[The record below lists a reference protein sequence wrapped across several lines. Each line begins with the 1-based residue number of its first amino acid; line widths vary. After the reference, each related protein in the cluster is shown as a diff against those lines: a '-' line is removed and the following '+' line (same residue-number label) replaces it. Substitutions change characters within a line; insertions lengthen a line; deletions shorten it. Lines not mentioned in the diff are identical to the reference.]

1 MNRFFTLLLLSVLS
15 MTVSAQRLSV
25 SVLGD
30 SYSTFEG
37 FMTPASNELWYYCKP
52 RGNTDV
58 NEVTQTWWWQ
68 TIKEMG
74 WKLDTN
80 NSYSGATIGYH
91 GYSGNDYSQ
100 RSFITRMDQ
109 IGKPDILFVFGG
121 TNDSWAGE
129 KVGDYKWG
137 DWQYG
142 DFYTY
147 RPAMA
152 YMLNYLLLH
161 HPNVQIYVLIND
173 GLRDDI
179 TESSK
184 EICRHYGVPFILL
197 NGIDKQNGHPTVKG
211 MRQIAEQVM
220 AAVKAK
226 GAE

>member
-1 MNRFFTLLLLSVLS
+1 MMTKRIYTLLILS
-15 MTVSAQRLSV
+15 MLGIGMYAQRLSV

-37 FMTPASNELWYYCKP
+37 FMTPASNELWYYCKT
-52 RGNTDV
+52 RNNTDV
-58 NEVTQTWWWQ
+58 TKVTQTWWWQ
-68 TIKEMG
+68 AIKESG
-74 WKLDTN
+74 WKLEVN

-91 GYSGNDYSQ
+91 GYSGNDYSA
-100 RSFITRMDQ
+100 RSFITRMDN
-109 IGKPDILFVFGG
+109 IGRPDIILIFGG

-137 DWQYG
+137 DWTYG

-152 YMLNYLLLH
+152 YMLNYLQLH
-161 HPNVQIYVLIND
+161 HPNVSIYFIIND

-184 EICRHYGVPFILL
+184 VVCDHYGVPYIMLKD
-197 NGIDKQNGHPTVKG
+197 IDKQNGHPTIKG
-211 MRQIAEQVM
+211 MRQIADQ
-220 AAVKAK
+220 VKAVVK
-226 GAE
+226 

>member
-1 MNRFFTLLLLSVLS
+1 MLGIG
-15 MTVSAQRLSV
+15 MYAQCLSV

-37 FMTPASNELWYYCKP
+37 FMTPASNELWYYCKT
-52 RGNTDV
+52 RNNTDV
-58 NEVTQTWWWQ
+58 TEVTQTWWWQ
-68 TIKEMG
+68 AIKESG
-74 WKLDTN
+74 WKLEVN

-91 GYSGNDYSQ
+91 GYSGNDYSA
-100 RSFITRMDQ
+100 RSFITRMDN
-109 IGKPDILFVFGG
+109 IGRPDIILIFGG

-137 DWQYG
+137 DWTYG

-152 YMLNYLLLH
+152 YMLNYLKLH
-161 HPNVQIYVLIND
+161 HPNVSIYFIIND

-184 EICRHYGVPFILL
+184 VVCDHYGVPYIMLKD
-197 NGIDKQNGHPTVKG
+197 IDKQNGHPTIKG
-211 MRQIAEQVM
+211 HAQIAEQV
-220 AAVKAK
+220 AKALK
-226 GAE
+226 